1 MSIRDNIA
9 FADPTASDARVRAA
23 AEAAQAT
30 EFIDELD
37 DGFDE
42 VVGERGYTLSG
53 GQRQRISLARAL
65 LHDPQ
70 VLVLDDATSAI
81 DVRVEQ
87 LIHAGLRQA
96 TADRTVIVIAHR
108 LSTISRAD
116 RVVFLDDGVVAATG
130 SHDHLLA
137 TEPRYRELL
146 EHIADDGDTFAA
158 VGGGG

>member
-1 MSIRDNIA
+1 M
-9 FADPTASDARVRAA
+9 
-23 AEAAQAT
+23 
-30 EFIDELD
+30 
-37 DGFDE
+37 
-42 VVGERGYTLSG
+42 
-53 GQRQRISLARAL
+53 

-108 LSTISRAD
+108 LSTISLAD